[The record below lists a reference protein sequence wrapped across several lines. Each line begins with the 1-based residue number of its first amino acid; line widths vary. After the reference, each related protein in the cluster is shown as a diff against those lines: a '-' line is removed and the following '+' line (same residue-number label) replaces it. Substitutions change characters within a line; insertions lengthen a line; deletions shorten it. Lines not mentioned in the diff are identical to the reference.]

1 MNQLWEQALEKLKD
15 KVSLQSFKVW
25 IEPAHVLSMT
35 DNIVELSVTND
46 LFQEMIHEKNLAS
59 SIKEVL
65 HELTGRPYDLRF
77 KTIKE
82 TQASPSAASSVDATS
97 ANNVNTEAHPQIL
110 VREPR
115 PSMGDTLNPKYTFE
129 NFVVG
134 SSNQFSH
141 AASYAAAEQPGGSYN
156 PLFIFGGVGL
166 GKTHLL
172 NAIGNHILKKNPS
185 ARVCYIASERFMNEL
200 INSLRYEKMP
210 DFRRKYRD
218 QCDVLLMDDI
228 QFIAGKERTQ
238 EEFFHTF
245 NTLHGS
251 RRQIV
256 VTSDQFPKDI
266 KGLEE
271 RLRTRFEWGLIAD
284 IQPPEMETRIAILK
298 NKAESDDIY
307 LPDDVAIYLATNIK
321 SNVRE
326 LEGSL
331 IRMGAFA
338 SLTGLEVSVD
348 LAKEVLKNIIQ
359 PKSVTLAMEDIQ
371 KNVAD
376 FYNIKVIDL
385 KSKKKLKTLS
395 HPRQVAMYLCRKYTQ
410 KSFPEIG
417 KLFGGKDHST
427 VMHAVRKISQMMSTD
442 PVFKKDLDSI
452 ERIVESQNC

>member
-1 MNQLWEQALEKLKD
+1 MNHLWDQILEKLKE
-15 KVSLQSFKVW
+15 KVPSHSYRVW
-25 IEPAHVLSMT
+25 IEPTKVLSISDTVIELGTPNNFYETWFHDNYLSYIKDLLKQMT
-35 DNIVELSVTND
+35 N
-46 LFQEMIHEKNLAS
+46 
-59 SIKEVL
+59 
-65 HELTGRPYDLRF
+65 RPYELIF
-77 KTIKE
+77 KPGAVPEPAEKIIQQE
-82 TQASPSAASSVDATS
+82 TSLPQASAAPASVSVQVSQPKSQGAD
-97 ANNVNTEAHPQIL
+97 V
-110 VREPR
+110 
-115 PSMGDTLNPKYTFE
+115 LNPKYTFE

-134 SSNQFSH
+134 TSNQFSH
-141 AASYAAAEQPGGSYN
+141 AAAYASSEQPGGSYN

-172 NAIGNHILKKNPS
+172 NAIGNHIQRKYPNY
-185 ARVCYIASERFMNEL
+185 RICYIASERFMNEL
-200 INSLRYEKMP
+200 INCLRYEKM
-210 DFRRKYRD
+210 DQFRKKYRD

-228 QFIAGKERTQ
+228 QFIAGKDRTQ

-256 VTSDQFPKDI
+256 VTSDKFPKDI
-266 KGLEE
+266 TGLEE

-331 IRMGAFA
+331 IRIGAFA
-338 SLTGLEVSVD
+338 SLTGMEVSID
-348 LAKEVLKNIIQ
+348 LAKEVLKNVIQ
-359 PKSVTLAMEDIQ
+359 QKTVSISLDDIQ
-371 KNVAD
+371 KNVAS
-376 FYNIKVIDL
+376 FYNIKVIDI
-385 KSKKKLKTLS
+385 KSKKKIKVLS

-417 KLFGGKDHST
+417 KFFGGKDHST
-427 VMHAVRKISQMMSTD
+427 VMHAVRKISQMATED

-452 ERIVESQNC
+452 ERIVESQNY